1 MDKLQAMQL
10 FARVVETGSYTAA
23 AEQLEISRAL
33 ASKLVQALEDQLGV
47 RLLHRTTRRLSLTE
61 AGQNYYQRVAEILA
75 QLAEAEAEAAEL
87 QLEPRGRLRVS
98 APMSFSILH
107 LGAALADFQR
117 KYPRV
122 ELELNLND
130 RVVDLVED
138 GFDLAIRIGRLA
150 DSSLVARRLAGSQI
164 VAVAAPAYLAW
175 HGMPSHPDD
184 LAHHNCLDYT
194 LSPRRDEWQF
204 ARGEERVNVRVRGNL
219 HVNNG
224 DMIALAAAQG
234 LGVALSPAFIVHD
247 ALRRGDLVRVLPEWQ
262 LPDIG
267 VYAVYPAGRS
277 LPAKTRS
284 LIDFLAERFRPSA
297 PWDLA

>member
-184 LAHHNCLDYT
+184 LANHNCLDYT

>member
-297 PWDLA
+297 PWDEA

>member
-204 ARGEERVNVRVRGNL
+204 ARGEERVTVRVRGNL

-297 PWDLA
+297 PWDRA

>member
-297 PWDLA
+297 PWDRA

>member
-204 ARGEERVNVRVRGNL
+204 APGEERVTVRVRGNL

-297 PWDLA
+297 PWDRA

>member
-1 MDKLQAMQL
+1 MDRFDAMQA

-297 PWDLA
+297 PWDRA

>member
-204 ARGEERVNVRVRGNL
+204 ARGEERVTVRVRGNL